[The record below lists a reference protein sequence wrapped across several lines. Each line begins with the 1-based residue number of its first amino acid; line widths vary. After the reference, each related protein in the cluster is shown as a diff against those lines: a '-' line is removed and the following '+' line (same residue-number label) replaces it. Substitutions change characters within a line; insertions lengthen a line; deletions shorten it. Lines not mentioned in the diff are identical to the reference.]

1 MKISITMTKEEK
13 KKVLDQIL
21 FDPCEH
27 INCADVNC
35 NQCPLHEAVVRM
47 REAIDNLDN
56 VIDCIPIEGE

>member
-1 MKISITMTKEEK
+1 MKIAVTMTKEEK

-35 NQCPLHEAVVRM
+35 NQCPWHEAVVRM
-47 REAIDNLDN
+47 REAIDNLDS
-56 VIDCIPIEGE
+56 VIDAIPIEGE

>member
-1 MKISITMTKEEK
+1 MKIAVTMTKEEK
-13 KKVLDQIL
+13 KRVLDQIL

-56 VIDCIPIEGE
+56 VIDSIPIEGE